1 MTQITTIS
9 LFYPLIFLTIIV
21 VAVTIGLV
29 IKGLKSDN
37 IFNNIFSKSSDNAK
51 DVTIK
56 ITDDFKGIHHDVIEH
71 ALPPVYEREL
81 HSLEK
86 NNKRIIDM
94 LETINNKLNM
104 LIEKTTLKDL

>member
-1 MTQITTIS
+1 MTQITTIN
-9 LFYPLIFLTIIV
+9 LFYPLVFLTVIV
-21 VAVTIGLV
+21 VVITLGLV
-29 IKGLKSDN
+29 IKGLKSEHVL
-37 IFNNIFSKSSDNAK
+37 NNIFSKSSDNAK

-56 ITDDFKGIHHDVIEH
+56 VTDDFKDMHNNIVEH
-71 ALPPVYEREL
+71 TLPPVYEREL

-94 LETINNKLNM
+94 LETINSKLDM